1 VLELAAACIAGHA
14 PLSVVDVWLAERVI
28 RYLASNEPTGLDS
41 AAWLEIERELLVD
54 ASPIPTSEP
63 DLRS

>member
-1 VLELAAACIAGHA
+1 VLALAAACIAGQ
-14 PLSVVDVWLAERVI
+14 LSVVDVWLAERVI

-41 AAWLEIERELLVD
+41 PAWLEIERELLVD